1 MARVVIVRVS
11 VDEHPAFHRLIAKI
25 DPTGQFSRAIDDRF
39 VPSCG
44 LRFDAFAVAQPSDVG
59 PVGCDWVELQI
70 RWARHPRAI
79 LKDESDT
86 VITQETRQFCIEPG
100 PIANLDC
107 KFVSARKLS
116 KEWDKP
122 IQKLVAHSP
131 STVMALCSRLAL
143 RQSAI
148 GPCRRRAARGTQ
160 SLGKVY
166 GDVVGSARAASLLLQ
181 MRVTVRNFGRI
192 TDPYS
197 VGAAR
202 RSKAR

>member
-1 MARVVIVRVS
+1 MARVVVVRVS
-11 VDEHPAFHRLIAKI
+11 VDEHPALHDLITKI
-25 DPTGQFSRAIDDRF
+25 DPTGQLSRAIDNSF

-107 KFVSARKLS
+107 KLMGRGKFS
-116 KEWDKP
+116 KKWHKAVEKF
-122 IQKLVAHSP
+122 
-131 STVMALCSRLAL
+131 
-143 RQSAI
+143 
-148 GPCRRRAARGTQ
+148 
-160 SLGKVY
+160 
-166 GDVVGSARAASLLLQ
+166 
-181 MRVTVRNFGRI
+181 MRI
-192 TDPYS
+192 
-197 VGAAR
+197 
-202 RSKAR
+202 SKAGSRE